1 MKIYTRTGDKGQTS
15 LVDGTRV
22 SKASLRVKAYGSV
35 DELNSMI
42 GVVIAEIA
50 NSKFQISHIQEEL
63 IPIQHDLFA
72 LGAYLANPKGKVP
85 GQLTKQTTDFE
96 KLIDTLTKELPPL
109 KHFILPGGSNAGS
122 FLHVARTLC
131 RKAERHIV
139 SLTHEEQVDEGVI
152 KYINRL
158 SDLLFTM
165 ARSVNQQEK
174 QPEIA
179 WSKKI

>member
-42 GVVIAEIA
+42 GVVIAEIVQ
-50 NSKFQISHIQEEL
+50 SKFQISDIQEEL

-72 LGAYLANPKGKVP
+72 LGAYLADPKGKVP
-85 GQLTKQTTDFE
+85 GQLPKRTTQFE
-96 KLIDTLTKELPPL
+96 KLIDSLTSSLPPL
-109 KHFILPGGSNAGS
+109 KNFILPGGGKAGS
-122 FLHVARTLC
+122 FLHVSRTLC
-131 RKAERHIV
+131 RKAERHMVALIQ
-139 SLTHEEQVDEGVI
+139 EEHLDEEAI

-179 WSKKI
+179 WSKKV